1 MASSEKF
8 VNYENEVTNP
18 EPSING
24 NTNFNE
30 VQERC
35 MRKKKKVF
43 CITINEKSIKHY
55 NEIKEYVTSLK
66 SFQYLLCVE
75 HFGQNHKHY
84 HMLLKYN
91 VVMALSPKKMFGSHI
106 EYVKKG
112 FMNCYKYITCQDDK
126 HQYEGVTFKIIDEID
141 KCGLNLNTKQ
151 YEMNDEKK
159 DNKINNCNNDSDDEI
174 MTIPHNLINDLIP
187 WVTHARNL
195 GFKQLNFTNLPNE
208 KDIEFL
214 IDIENKKVCKHHGP
228 TSTVFDEI
236 RPLWYYQWPDEW
248 N

>member
-8 VNYENEVTNP
+8 TNCKNEVTNP

-24 NTNFNE
+24 NTNLNE

-43 CITINEKSIKHY
+43 CITINEKSIEHY

-66 SFQYLLCVE
+66 SLQYLLCVE

-126 HQYEGVTFKIIDEID
+126 HQYEGVTFKIIDEIN
-141 KCGLNLNTKQ
+141 KCGLRLNTKQ
-151 YEMNDEKK
+151 YEISDEKE
-159 DNKINNCNNDSDDEI
+159 DNDKINDDSDNEI
-174 MTIPHNLINDLIP
+174 KEYVLNETAINSLKP
-187 WVTHARNL
+187 WVDYAKNN
-195 GFKQLNFTNLPNE
+195 GVKQLNFTGLPLNME
-208 KDIEFL
+208 YL
-214 IDIENKKVCKHHGP
+214 INIENKNICLHHGP
-228 TSTVFDEI
+228 TSTVFDKI
-236 RPLWYYQWPDEW
+236 TPICYYKWPDEW